1 MFPQF
6 SMPHL
11 HRPLM
16 PMLPDPWHPWRMPY
30 MSSMQHMPQMGN
42 FFPPMGF
49 MGHPQGMCT
58 HQFGMG
64 HPGKVQS
71 MQSDVNDSVNEM
83 KTLEFPQMN
92 SGLKR
97 SASCRNSYSTGNEF
111 REHVKDIQKSPL
123 LKRYP
128 QLEEFACNSDDDD
141 LINDMNDA
149 TSKAA
154 DEGYSSYQKRDRE
167 PVPLRKSSQSAFS
180 NYRSPPMRRKSLP
193 TAQEL
198 IKEQEQLFAAL
209 NLPSTRRNDS
219 SGQSLKERHVE
230 QSKSW
235 MEYSDLSWLEDVGT
249 SQSEALQSQDT
260 PSESESSNVSSL
272 AGNSM
277 IHLLLYLLRQSLC
290 PVRGHVNQD
299 KMTVRD
305 MLQTIWSF

>member
-16 PMLPDPWHPWRMPY
+16 PMLPDPWHPWQMPY

-49 MGHPQGMCT
+49 MGHPQGMCS

-71 MQSDVNDSVNEM
+71 MQGDVNDSLSEM
-83 KTLEFPQMN
+83 KSIEFPQIN

-97 SASCRNSYSTGNEF
+97 SASCRNSYPSGNEF
-111 REHVKDIQKSPL
+111 REHIQDMKKSPL
-123 LKRYP
+123 LRKYP
-128 QLEEFACNSDDDD
+128 QLEEFACNSDDD
-141 LINDMNDA
+141 ISNDVNDA

-167 PVPLRKSSQSAFS
+167 PVPLRKPSHSAFR

-209 NLPSTRRNDS
+209 NLPSTTGNDS

-235 MEYSDLSWLEDVGT
+235 IEYSDLSWLDDIGN
-249 SQSEALQSQDT
+249 SQSEPLQSQDT
-260 PSESESSNVSSL
+260 SSESESYVSSL

-277 IHLLLYLLRQSLC
+277 IHLLLYLPRQSLC
-290 PVRGHVNQD
+290 PVRGHVKLD
-299 KMTVRD
+299 KMAVRD
-305 MLQTIWSF
+305 MLQTVWSF